1 MREFKDEDLV
11 REVKKGNDEAFNELV
26 LKYMKKAYYVAYRY
40 MKKEE
45 DAKDMVQEAFLK
57 VFINIDKFDEKY
69 NFSSWFFRI
78 LINCCI
84 NTLKKQNKRKFL
96 FDSFG
101 KDKESD
107 LDKLEIGKETST
119 KTPEECLIHKESSK
133 IIMDGINTLPEKQKD
148 VLILYDIEGFSQ
160 NEVSQILNIP
170 VGSVMS
176 RLFYGRK
183 KLKKYFEKVG
193 KVIF

>member
-1 MREFKDEDLV
+1 MEFEESDLI
-11 REVKKGNDEAFNELV
+11 RDIKGGDDEAFNKLV
-26 LKYMKKAYYVAYRY
+26 LKYMQKAYSIAYQY

-57 VFINIDKFDEKY
+57 AYINMHKFDEEY

-78 LINCCI
+78 LINCCL
-84 NTLKKQNKRKFL
+84 NTLKKQSKRKFL
-96 FDSFG
+96 FDSWE

-107 LDKLEIGKETST
+107 LEKLEIGKETST
-119 KTPEECLIHKESSK
+119 KSPEEDFINKESKK
-133 IIMDGINTLPEKQKD
+133 IIMDGINTLPDKQKD
-148 VLILYDIEGFSQ
+148 VLILYDIEGFTQ
-160 NEVSQILNIP
+160 NEVSEILNIP

-183 KLKKYFEKVG
+183 KLKKHLKKVG